1 MSQKTTQPTT
11 LLRYCLGIDVSKDT
25 LQVCLSVIDSTGKV
39 TVKGSS
45 KVSNKATAFAG
56 LLTWVS
62 KHCQDKTVPVR
73 YLMESTAQAALRC
86 VS

>member
-1 MSQKTTQPTT
+1 M
-11 LLRYCLGIDVSKDT
+11 RRCDVSKDA
-25 LQVCLSVIDSTGKV
+25 LQVCLSVINTTGKV

-56 LLTWVS
+56 LLTWTVRRAVN

-86 VS
+86 IS